1 MAEDKKTADVYARIY
16 GSCQDSLLFRTML
29 AVVKQALS
37 YAQERGHVEH
47 SFICDNERWG
57 GLNRVKQ
64 FGLHSELLHDIQ
76 RLGEVLNE
84 DYAAQF
90 GPRLSVKGP
99 ADASM
104 ECPHILT
111 FGFDDDLDLYCR
123 FSLSPDF
130 EWRDSGLARAAIA
143 YQRTAHWDFA
153 PGEAGIWICY
163 YLITDGWGSGKNDWR
178 YNGNIAGFVILYDRD
193 KDGQYESLAHVWTA
207 AAARRRGVANTLI
220 AHAREHFPIKKV
232 EGPLTDDGAAL
243 FKAVWPEIVQ
253 TP

>member
-1 MAEDKKTADVYARIY
+1 MAEDKKTVDVYARIY
-16 GSCQDSLLFRTML
+16 SNCQDSLLFRTML

-111 FGFDDDLDLYCR
+111 FG
-123 FSLSPDF
+123 
-130 EWRDSGLARAAIA
+130 
-143 YQRTAHWDFA
+143 
-153 PGEAGIWICY
+153 
-163 YLITDGWGSGKNDWR
+163 
-178 YNGNIAGFVILYDRD
+178 
-193 KDGQYESLAHVWTA
+193 
-207 AAARRRGVANTLI
+207 
-220 AHAREHFPIKKV
+220 
-232 EGPLTDDGAAL
+232 
-243 FKAVWPEIVQ
+243 
-253 TP
+253 